1 MIKVGNVYTC
11 NIADKVINYNFN
23 SQFFRYKGLFF
34 FLFLLKQHLLL
45 LLLSKPRKGKITFNF
60 NFLGLRVAENDLFL

>member
-11 NIADKVINYNFN
+11 NIVDKVINYNFN

-34 FLFLLKQHLLL
+34 FSIFTQTTSPSPPSLKA
-45 LLLSKPRKGKITFNF
+45 KER
-60 NFLGLRVAENDLFL
+60 ENYI